1 MIKAIIFDC
10 FGVFVGN
17 PYKERVAILETQDP
31 ELADQIRAIN
41 RAADRGF
48 LTSDEAREHMAPL
61 LNITYEELTE
71 EFNRGE
77 ILNERLVAFAK
88 TLRPKYK
95 VALLSNVSGRDRLEM
110 RFQPEDLNE
119 LFDVVVASGDVGIIK
134 PEPDIY
140 TLTAERLGVLPEE
153 CVMLDDIREFCD
165 GAESVGMQSVQ
176 FISTD
181 QGINDITLL
190 IDRGEQR

>member
-17 PYKERVAILETQDP
+17 PYKERVAVLETQDP
-31 ELADQIRAIN
+31 ERAEEVRAIS

-61 LNITYEELTE
+61 LNVTYDELTE

-77 ILNERLVAFAK
+77 VLNEKLVAFAK
-88 TLRPKYK
+88 TLRPNYK

-119 LFDVVVASGDVGIIK
+119 LFDIVVASGDEGVIK
-134 PEPDIY
+134 PEPGIY
-140 TLTAERLGVLPEE
+140 TLTAERLGILPEE

-165 GAESVGMQSVQ
+165 GAEAVGMRSVQ
-176 FISTD
+176 FFSTD
-181 QGINDITLL
+181 QGIHDITLL
-190 IDRGEQR
+190 IDRGE